1 MKEVILPKFGFT
13 QETAQIVRWIKRAGD
28 AVEQGDPIAEV
39 TTDKVNMEVEA
50 PASGILDGLQFPEG
64 AEVPVATVIA
74 YVRKEAE
81 RPGDRATG
89 RTDGRTDR
97 QTDGQTD
104 GRTSRPVDQSTPR
117 PGATP
122 LAAKVAAERGVNVN
136 AVVGTGPG
144 GKVTRRD
151 VETHAPMG
159 RGDGGTVERWDGG
172 PDGRT
177 ERLSATPAARRLAR
191 EHDIALGSVP
201 GSGPSGRVQG
211 SDVLAYARRSD
222 DPTSRTAD
230 QPTPRLPDPSTTRR
244 RLTGMRRTIA
254 TRLQQS
260 MQQAPHVY
268 FEAVVDVSAAEAL
281 RAKVNGRL
289 GKEAPRVSLT
299 AVIAK
304 ACAWALLRHPLVNSR
319 LEGAAGAE
327 EIVLSETANLGI
339 AVALDEG
346 LIVPVVKQV
355 EAKGLAQLAVELGD
369 LAERART
376 NRLRAD
382 DLTEGTF
389 TLSNLGMFGV
399 NRFTAII
406 NPPQVAILA
415 VGAVRRSLVPG
426 PDDAPVVR
434 PLMTVTLSADH
445 RVVDGAVAARFLQD
459 VRAAVEE
466 PGLGLM

>member
-1 MKEVILPKFGFT
+1 MKEVVLPKFGFT

-50 PASGILDGLQFPEG
+50 PASGILDDLQFPEG

-74 YVRKEAE
+74 YVRREAE
-81 RPGDRATG
+81 RLEARPTPRAT
-89 RTDGRTDR
+89 
-97 QTDGQTD
+97 
-104 GRTSRPVDQSTPR
+104 
-117 PGATP
+117 ATP
-122 LAAKVAAERGVNVN
+122 LAAKVAAARGVDVSTV
-136 AVVGTGPG
+136 AGTGPH

-151 VETHAPMG
+151 VETHAPPVE
-159 RGDGGTVERWDGG
+159 RGDGGT
-172 PDGRT
+172 DGRT
-177 ERLSATPAARRLAR
+177 ERLSASPAARRLAR
-191 EHDIALGSVP
+191 EHDIALQRVP
-201 GSGPSGRVQG
+201 GSGPSGRIQG
-211 SDVLAYARRSD
+211 SDVLAHARRSAA
-222 DPTSRTAD
+222 PTTRPAD
-230 QPTPRLPDPSTTRR
+230 QPTRRLP
-244 RLTGMRRTIA
+244 LTGMRRTIA

-260 MQQAPHVY
+260 KQQAPHVY

-289 GKEAPRVSLT
+289 GPSVPRVSLT

-304 ACAWALLRHPLVNSR
+304 ACAWALRRHPLVNSR
-319 LEGAAGAE
+319 LEGAPGTE

-355 EAKGLAQLAVELGD
+355 EAKGLAQLAVEIAD
-369 LAERART
+369 LAERARA

-382 DLTEGTF
+382 DLAEGTF
-389 TLSNLGMFGV
+389 TLSNLGMFGID
-399 NRFTAII
+399 RFTAII

-415 VGAVRRSLVPG
+415 VSAVRRSLVPG

-445 RVVDGAVAARFLQD
+445 RVIDGAVAAHFLQD
-459 VRAAVEE
+459 VRAAIED